1 MKRKSR
7 KLKSKP
13 QPQSEGA
20 KEMERRRGSA
30 RDFLVKFW
38 VGVRDGKLCG
48 SEGRCVWEGVRV
60 CVYHDNLLKAQPFV
74 HTTTQS
80 ILNFRLPHLYL
91 LLFFAQR
98 RVQGRA
104 KRGGWGSQRGR
115 RERALPTFTGA
126 VACDVR
132 ARAQLISKGQ
142 FYYICMRS
150 THRHAHT

>member
-20 KEMERRRGSA
+20 KEMERRRGRA

-38 VGVRDGKLCG
+38 QSMWVDVCG
-48 SEGRCVWEGVRV
+48 MVCVSV

-98 RVQGRA
+98 RVHGRA

-115 RERALPTFTGA
+115 GERVLATFTGA